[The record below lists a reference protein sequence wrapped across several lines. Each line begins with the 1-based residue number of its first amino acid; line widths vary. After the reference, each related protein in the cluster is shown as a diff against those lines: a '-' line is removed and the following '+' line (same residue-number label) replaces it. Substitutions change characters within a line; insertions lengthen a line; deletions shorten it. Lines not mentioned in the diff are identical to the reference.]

1 MQASQEERFLGFDP
15 AHFIDDV
22 HNVATDYAADCIDK
36 VEEELLNDPVVGPM
50 HAEMLSK
57 GVEKAY
63 EIVKQRLDVNF
74 DKFELYCLRNIFAVP
89 EHVDL
94 EATMQLAQPPQIR
107 HRYTAQQEAD
117 LDAELRDLR
126 QNLCASIVVQERMLK
141 ETNQLSALLLQCD
154 TFEEELFQ
162 AQIDSGVDVDALLS
176 QSVPQALAAA
186 KSMQQRSS
194 QLQHLIQRLD
204 DSEPAT
210 ADPAQFVDSAFA
222 RMRRSFGCPSVNELA
237 SINAALAAH

>member
-1 MQASQEERFLGFDP
+1 MSLGAIGIRMQATQEERFLGFDP

-36 VEEELLNDPVVGPM
+36 VEEELLNDPIVGPM

-94 EATMQLAQPPQIR
+94 EATMQLAQPPQIK
-107 HRYTAQQEAD
+107 HRYSVQQEAE
-117 LDAELRDLR
+117 LDAEVCGAR
-126 QNLCASIVVQERMLK
+126 AGSIV
-141 ETNQLSALLLQCD
+141 
-154 TFEEELFQ
+154 
-162 AQIDSGVDVDALLS
+162 
-176 QSVPQALAAA
+176 
-186 KSMQQRSS
+186 
-194 QLQHLIQRLD
+194 
-204 DSEPAT
+204 
-210 ADPAQFVDSAFA
+210 FA
-222 RMRRSFGCPSVNELA
+222 PCCCK
-237 SINAALAAH
+237 

>member
-1 MQASQEERFLGFDP
+1 MGFDP

-117 LDAELRDLR
+117 LDAEVC
-126 QNLCASIVVQERMLK
+126 CALE
-141 ETNQLSALLLQCD
+141 
-154 TFEEELFQ
+154 Q
-162 AQIDSGVDVDALLS
+162 AA
-176 QSVPQALAAA
+176 
-186 KSMQQRSS
+186 
-194 QLQHLIQRLD
+194 
-204 DSEPAT
+204 
-210 ADPAQFVDSAFA
+210 
-222 RMRRSFGCPSVNELA
+222 
-237 SINAALAAH
+237 

>member
-1 MQASQEERFLGFDP
+1 MRVAPFRRRRRRRASYCPRTLLWRWCFCKKIYGTGFIAIRMQASQEERFLGFDP

-94 EATMQLAQPPQIR
+94 EATMQLAQPPQIK

-117 LDAELRDLR
+117 LDAEVCFACNHLW
-126 QNLCASIVVQERMLK
+126 QH
-141 ETNQLSALLLQCD
+141 
-154 TFEEELFQ
+154 
-162 AQIDSGVDVDALLS
+162 VDA
-176 QSVPQALAAA
+176 
-186 KSMQQRSS
+186 
-194 QLQHLIQRLD
+194 
-204 DSEPAT
+204 
-210 ADPAQFVDSAFA
+210 
-222 RMRRSFGCPSVNELA
+222 
-237 SINAALAAH
+237 